1 MEKDPQKYVAGLI
14 EAYRFMGVHYIGLE
28 DYPASLEYWKKILE
42 LNPDNAEAKRMAEVL
57 PQYIQQ

>member
-1 MEKDPQKYVAGLI
+1 
-14 EAYRFMGVHYIGLE
+14 MGVHYIGLE

-57 PQYIQQ
+57 PQYIQQLFLA